1 MSGVTIQGY
10 DEFESIGSGGFSEVF
25 EARQADLN
33 RRVAVKVIKP
43 AEAGFVDRSAFAKEC
58 QSMGAVSN
66 HPNIVTLYTHGFTD
80 EGQPYLA
87 MELYEETLLDRLRRS
102 ERLPVDQ
109 VIEVGIALA
118 AAIERAHDDGII
130 HCDIKPQ
137 NVFFSEY
144 GEPALGDFGIAAL
157 ETGPEGRQSV
167 GVTLHYA
174 APEVLDD
181 APPSEMSDVY
191 SLGATLYTALVGHQP
206 FRVDGPKESAETI
219 RQRVLNDPV
228 PPITEQSIPPRLADL
243 ISQMLAKDPNAR
255 PQSAAEIQRTLQR
268 LQRKLRPP
276 DLVED
281 TVPRAQLA
289 PTPAAG
295 SIVPPPL
302 DAPTVARKSA
312 PPTAP
317 IDPGAD
323 DLTRAI
329 TETPEADAPT
339 SGRALIATMLAG
351 VVVLS
356 AVIAILLLGGE
367 DDSAVVSDEPEL
379 NLTDSTIAVP
389 TVPSTPGTPTDI
401 EFEVDEEARE
411 VWVRWTEV
419 QSAARYEVIVTEQ
432 VAADDGTV
440 RLEERPVTSTNEP
453 EHLIGERRF
462 ELDGEDSSIVL
473 CAQVRA
479 VDEGGRTSP
488 WSANRCF

>member
-1 MSGVTIQGY
+1 MSGVTIRGY

-58 QSMGAVSN
+58 QSMGSVSN

-118 AAIERAHDDGII
+118 AAIERAHDDGIV

-191 SLGATLYTALVGHQP
+191 SLGATLYTALAGHQP

-219 RQRVLNDPV
+219 RDRIINDPV
-228 PPITEQSIPPRLADL
+228 PPVTEQPIPQRLADL
-243 ISQMLAKDPNAR
+243 ISQMLAKNPNAR
-255 PQSAAEIQRTLQR
+255 PQSAAEIQRTLRR
-268 LQRKLRPP
+268 LRGTLRSP
-276 DLVED
+276 DMHDV
-281 TVPRAQLA
+281 TVPRSEVEAIKR
-289 PTPAAG
+289 P
-295 SIVPPPL
+295 VPNLSPEL
-302 DAPTVARKSA
+302 DEPTVARRSRRTSVS
-312 PPTAP
+312 PTEDLEP
-317 IDPGAD
+317 D
-323 DLTRAI
+323 DAQTRAI
-329 TETPEADAPT
+329 LSESPESQVST
-339 SGRALIATMLAG
+339 SGRALIATLLAG
-351 VVVLS
+351 AVVLS
-356 AVIAILLLGGE
+356 AVVAFLLVGRSTEEEAGSADPIPDFSTSTTSLATVLGPP
-367 DDSAVVSDEPEL
+367 A
-379 NLTDSTIAVP
+379 
-389 TVPSTPGTPTDI
+389 TPGEI
-401 EFEVDEEARE
+401 RFEPPSEA
-411 VWVRWTEV
+411 
-419 QSAARYEVIVTEQ
+419 QSSEQTISWMAVERASRYEVLISDQ
-432 VAADDGTV
+432 IDFDGGATAF
-440 RLEERPVTSTNEP
+440 EERDPETTTSTSLTVEVEANQ
-453 EHLIGERRF
+453 GVCV
-462 ELDGEDSSIVL
+462 ELRSLDS
-473 CAQVRA
+473 
-479 VDEGGRTSP
+479 GGRTSG
-488 WSANRCF
+488 WSQQVCR